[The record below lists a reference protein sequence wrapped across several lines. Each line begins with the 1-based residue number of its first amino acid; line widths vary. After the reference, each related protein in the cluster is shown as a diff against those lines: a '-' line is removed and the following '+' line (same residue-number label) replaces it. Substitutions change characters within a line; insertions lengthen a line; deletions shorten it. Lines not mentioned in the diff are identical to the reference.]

1 MDALEAIPLRGT
13 EGATNQP
20 CWSPDG
26 KSIAFFQVRILKK
39 MRVPDGAP
47 ETLTVIPSYSRGAS
61 WGAGGTLMTALN
73 IAGQG
78 LRLHTIPA
86 TGGQLSKLE
95 IDALKGGDFY
105 NPEFLP
111 NGKDFLF
118 LWAPEGENEPGLY
131 LATLDAGKVS
141 RGPVLLRKNA
151 TAGRYWQST
160 RGWLL
165 FVQNDNLYAQE
176 MDAKARQLKGEPEI
190 VMQGVASAPGFY
202 NANVSVSQSGT
213 LAWRPGRA
221 AVSQIT
227 WFDRQGKEI
236 ATAGPPAPFRSIRLS
251 PDEKRVAAQIGDGA
265 RSAAWIIEP
274 HQSGYA
280 TLPGLLRPLWASDS
294 TLVYRDRSRTGLF
307 RYNLDAQQ
315 IEQIGRI
322 PDLNYVYDVRS
333 EQKLLLYSSLDMS
346 LYADRLDTGQ
356 TQRLVQAEGGRQIV
370 NASFSPNGRWVVYT
384 AYYSPAKSAIYTQ
397 RFPPIGLPKQ
407 ISSEAS
413 GLLSSVW
420 GRDGKEILYHDGSR
434 VWAVSVDDLGTNLRL
449 GSAKPLFSVRR
460 PSLTNID
467 QALQVTRDGSR
478 IICIQSVE
486 QPNEHVIQVASG
498 WDSTLAK

>member
-1 MDALEAIPLRGT
+1 MNSA
-13 EGATNQP
+13 
-20 CWSPDG
+20 
-26 KSIAFFQVRILKK
+26 
-39 MRVPDGAP
+39 
-47 ETLTVIPSYSRGAS
+47 AS
-61 WGAGGTLMTALN
+61 
-73 IAGQG
+73 
-78 LRLHTIPA
+78 
-86 TGGQLSKLE
+86 
-95 IDALKGGDFY
+95 
-105 NPEFLP
+105 
-111 NGKDFLF
+111 
-118 LWAPEGENEPGLY
+118 
-131 LATLDAGKVS
+131 
-141 RGPVLLRKNA
+141 LL
-151 TAGRYWQST
+151 QST

-176 MDAKARQLKGEPEI
+176 MDAKAGHLKGEPEI
-190 VMQGVASAPGFY
+190 VMQSVASAPGFY
-202 NANVSVSQSGT
+202 NANFSVSQSGT

-236 ATAGPPAPFRSIRLS
+236 ATAGPPAPFRSLRLS
-251 PDEKRVAAQIGDGA
+251 PDEKRVAAQIGA
-265 RSAAWIIEP
+265 RSGAWIIEP

-280 TLPGLLRPLWASDS
+280 TLPGLYRPLWASDS
-294 TLVYRDRSRTGLF
+294 TLIYLDRQRTGLF
-307 RYNLDAQQ
+307 QYNLDTQQ

-322 PDLNYVYDVRS
+322 PDLNYVDDVRS

-346 LYADRLDTGQ
+346 LYADGWIPARHSDWSK
-356 TQRLVQAEGGRQIV
+356 RKARQIV

-397 RFPPIGLPKQ
+397 RFPPLGLPKQ

-434 VWAVSVDDLGTNLRL
+434 VWAVSVDDLGTDLRL
-449 GSAKPLFSVRR
+449 GAAKALFAVRR

-486 QPNEHVIQVASG
+486 QPNEHVIQIASG
-498 WDSTLAK
+498 WDSALAK